1 MDTLI
6 FDLDGT
12 LIDANT
18 LHRDSFRWA
27 MQQVC
32 PSFQITSEMEDY
44 LEGVPSLN
52 KIEYINNTFKTD
64 IDPSEVYKLKQE
76 YTEKNMHTI
85 TSHNEMGSVLY
96 SLSKKYNMV
105 IASNARS
112 RFVYSAISIMGFTN
126 FDLVLTSN
134 FLPIEKRKPNPYI
147 FLEAMKLMN
156 SCPKTTVIFEDSEVG
171 ITAANLSGVTKVIHV
186 KNSADTVEK
195 CKQLFL

>member
-1 MDTLI
+1 MNTLI

-27 MQQVC
+27 VQQVC
-32 PSFQITSEMEDY
+32 PSFHITIEMEDY

-52 KIEYINNTFKTD
+52 KIEYINNTFKTG
-64 IDPSEVYKLKQE
+64 IDSNEVYRLKQE

-85 TSHNEMGSVLY
+85 SSHNEMGKVLRE
-96 SLSKKYNMV
+96 LSKKYNMV

-112 RFVYSAISIMGFTN
+112 RFVYSAIGFMGFTN

-147 FLEAMKLMN
+147 FLEAMKLID
-156 SCPKTTVIFEDSEVG
+156 SCPTKTVIFEDSEVG
-171 ITAANLSGVTKVIHV
+171 LTAANLSGAAKVIHV
-186 KNSADTVEK
+186 KNSSDTVAK
-195 CKQLFL
+195 CKELFL